1 MRKMWY
7 NIGYIFRKELKAVFG
22 DSAVLTFFIA
32 LTLVYPVVYT
42 YIYSNET
49 VFDVPVAVVDRANGY
64 ESRRVPGRC
73 DNTGGDQ

>member
-32 LTLVYPVVYT
+32 LTLVYPVVYA
-42 YIYSNET
+42 YI
-49 VFDVPVAVVDRANGY
+49 
-64 ESRRVPGRC
+64 
-73 DNTGGDQ
+73 